1 MEKLLLVEDGGK
13 PILTGL
19 RVKDPS
25 RPSGCIFGDTD
36 CMVDPKTPCDKT
48 GVVYKITCNSCS
60 EFVLTDNTDSSS
72 YCEETYNYIGCTR
85 SSIHSRMLGHKR
97 GQKSKLKSNPLYR
110 HDCDYHSG
118 EPQQYTTTIVSS
130 EK

>member
-1 MEKLLLVEDGGK
+1 MIDQDPDPGEKEMFHQFKILGALLFCQWMWMLS
-13 PILTGL
+13 I
-19 RVKDPS
+19 
-25 RPSGCIFGDTD
+25 
-36 CMVDPKTPCDKT
+36 
-48 GVVYKITCNSCS
+48 
-60 EFVLTDNTDSSS
+60 VLTDNTDTSS

-118 EPQQYTTTIVSS
+118 DPQ
-130 EK
+130 

>member
-1 MEKLLLVEDGGK
+1 M
-13 PILTGL
+13 
-19 RVKDPS
+19 
-25 RPSGCIFGDTD
+25 
-36 CMVDPKTPCDKT
+36 
-48 GVVYKITCNSCS
+48 
-60 EFVLTDNTDSSS
+60 TDNTDTSS

-118 EPQQYTTTIVSS
+118 DPQQYTTTILSS
-130 EK
+130 ERKIVILNCNKALNIEKQDPM